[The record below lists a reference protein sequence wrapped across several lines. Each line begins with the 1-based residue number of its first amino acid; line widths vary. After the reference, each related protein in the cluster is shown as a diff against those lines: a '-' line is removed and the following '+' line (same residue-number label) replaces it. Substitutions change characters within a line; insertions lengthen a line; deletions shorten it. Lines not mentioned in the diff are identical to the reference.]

1 MPVSDTQPL
10 LNPPP
15 RRAGRRRP
23 MPPVSEQVAGRLRQ
37 RIADGEWVT
46 GARLP
51 GERQLAEEM
60 GVSRVSVRAA
70 LQTLKTQGFIASVQG
85 GGTRLVA
92 TAPEME
98 TGLTELIRKKADN
111 LHDLADIRVALE
123 TWAAGKAAERA
134 TPADIAEVGQRL
146 AAMEA
151 APRSVYDEG
160 GADAALA
167 QMDIQFHL
175 AIGRAAGSQ
184 VYLHILGVIRD
195 TLLQM
200 LRFHRYELFIAPE
213 DDEQVMA
220 HHRAIFTAIQA
231 HDPAAARTAM
241 QRHLTWV
248 LEQYNRV

>member
-1 MPVSDTQPL
+1 MSDAPSIL
-10 LNPPP
+10 SPP
-15 RRAGRRRP
+15 RAGRRRP
-23 MPPVSEQVAGRLRQ
+23 TLPVSEQVTGRLRQ
-37 RIADGEWVT
+37 RIANGEWTT
-46 GARLP
+46 GDRLP
-51 GERQLAEEM
+51 GERQLAEDM

-70 LQTLKTQGFIASVQG
+70 LQTLKTQGFLASVQG

-92 TAPEME
+92 TAPEIE

-111 LHDLADIRVALE
+111 LHDLADVRIALE

-134 TPADIAEVGQRL
+134 SAHDIAEIGQRL

-151 APRSVYDEG
+151 APRSLYDEG
-160 GADAALA
+160 GTDATLA
-167 QMDIQFHL
+167 QMDIRFHL
-175 AIGRAAGSQ
+175 AIGRAAHSP

-213 DDEQVMA
+213 DDDQVMA
-220 HHRAIFTAIQA
+220 HHRAVYRAIA
-231 HDPAAARTAM
+231 THDAAAARAAM
-241 QRHLTWV
+241 HHHLTWV